1 MILHMQ
7 LPPPRAEALRN
18 GVPICRDVLPALG
31 QVSEVPMFHWDEQQG
46 QAGGT
51 GDMSSHTGCHT
62 LLGQEAELV
71 VTV

>member
-18 GVPICRDVLPALG
+18 GVCMCRDVLPALG

-51 GDMSSHTGCHT
+51 GDMSSHIGVSHT
-62 LLGQEAELV
+62 AGSGS
-71 VTV
+71 